1 MPAPVLTRPS
11 RVRSPQPLVQ
21 RPETVLPPVRGLNST
36 GAAASMPPTDA
47 LEMDNLI
54 SQDLGLTVREGFYE
68 YATNIGGD
76 ALSEV
81 RTVMPYNGSPG
92 SAISNP
98 LADST
103 LFAAIDKGIYRIE
116 GGGNLIALAP
126 AIALSAATGAGFMSY
141 AQFTTDAGQFLVA
154 CSETDGAFFYNGT
167 AWMKA
172 TSIGGPGPGIITG
185 VDPSLFVQV
194 CVWKKRLLFMT
205 RESGKMWFLPVGSVG
220 GAAQAFDFGPQ
231 LINGG
236 AVVGLA
242 NWTQDDGAG
251 VDDRLC
257 IIGSAGDL
265 IIYEGTDPSDAAKFG
280 AIGTWFIGQ
289 PPVGRRCF
297 TTGGGNVYV
306 LTTIG
311 VVPVNQVVQGGLDNL
326 LTSDT
331 ELLSQL
337 RKLQSQLNDDFATLI
352 NTTGWELITIP
363 TKAMLMIA
371 RPSASVSEHIQY
383 AFQQHQLAWSRLL
396 DIPAVTFS
404 RRLNEVYGGT
414 GDGRVLRVLDGFT
427 DARRLD
433 GTGAVEVRAR
443 LTPAFSYFGNPGVQK
458 MAQMIRCNF
467 LATKSPAYAV
477 RMNVDFSISGISS
490 TGTAGPTVGSLWD
503 ASFWDAALWSGGV
516 GSFGEWRVVDGM
528 GYALSPTVFVSA
540 TTRTVLASIE
550 YINVAGGP
558 L

>member
-1 MPAPVLTRPS
+1 VRAPQLMT
-11 RVRSPQPLVQ
+11 QAVQ
-21 RPETVLPPVRGLNST
+21 TALPPVRGLNST
-36 GAAASMPPTDA
+36 GAAASMPETDA
-47 LEMDNLI
+47 LEMDNFI
-54 SQDLGLTVREGFYE
+54 SQDLGLTVREGWYE

-76 ALSEV
+76 ALSEI
-81 RTVMPYNGSPG
+81 RTVMPYNGAPG
-92 SAISNP
+92 TSLSNP
-98 LADST
+98 LADSI
-103 LFAAIDKGIYRIE
+103 LFAAIDKGIYNIE

-126 AIALSAATGAGFMSY
+126 AIALSAASGAGFMSY

-154 CSETDGAFFYNGT
+154 CSETDGAFFYNGA

-172 TSIGGPGPGIITG
+172 TSVGGPGPGIITG
-185 VDPSLFVQV
+185 VDPSTFVQV

-205 RESGKMWFLPVGSVG
+205 RESGKMWFLSVG
-220 GAAQAFDFGPQ
+220 AVGGVAQAFDFGPQ

-257 IIGSAGDL
+257 IIGSGGDL
-265 IIYEGTDPSDAAKFG
+265 VIYEGTDPGDATKFS

-289 PPVGRRCF
+289 PPVGRRSF

-331 ELLSQL
+331 ALLSQL
-337 RKLQSQLNDDFATLI
+337 RKLQSQLNTDFSSLI
-352 NTTGWELITIP
+352 NTTGWEMLTVP
-363 TKAMLMIA
+363 TKAMLIIA

-396 DIPAVTFS
+396 DIPAVTIS

-414 GDGRVLRVLDGFT
+414 ADSRVIRYLDGFT
-427 DARRLD
+427 DAQKID

-467 LATKSPAYAV
+467 LATKAPAYAV
-477 RMNVDFSISGISS
+477 RMNVDFSISGVGA
-490 TGTAGPTVGSLWD
+490 TGVPSFSVGSLWD
-503 ASFWDAALWSGGV
+503 SAFWDAGIWAGGV
-516 GSFGEWRVVDGM
+516 GSFGEWRAVEGM
-528 GYALSPTVFVSA
+528 GYSLSPSIFVSS

-550 YINVAGGP
+550 YMNNGGGP